1 VKSKRRLLRVVFVK
15 PSKYNRAG
23 QVERFRKGFMPN
35 STLLHLKSMTPSEV
49 DGCPIVIE
57 TIDEYTQIDLRYL
70 ELLRPESCSLLALV
84 GVQSHQM
91 HRALDLAALARTN
104 GVSQCV
110 VGGPHVMTCDT
121 TEIQDR
127 GVSFALAEA
136 ELVWEEILRDAV
148 SGELRPV
155 YGGGQRWQSELQS
168 PVLVPPPRSELRRY
182 IIPMVGVY
190 PARGCPFSCNFCS
203 VVKIAGK
210 KVRSQAV
217 ETTLQTLLA
226 AREAGVR
233 VVMFTS
239 DNLNKYSEVRTLLKA
254 LIDKRVRLP
263 FFAQCDVQLGRDEE
277 LVEMLARAGCAQVFV
292 GVESFSRATLKAVRK
307 FQNDPAKYADL
318 VRLCHRH
325 GVSTHFSNIIG
336 FPDQDEAA
344 IVEHVRELRAIGPFM
359 ASFYILTPIPGT
371 DQYDDFRAA
380 GLIWETNLDRFDATC
395 SVWRHPRLDAERL
408 EHLLMRAYWEFY
420 SARDVLTKMFG
431 HRWNAPWFVHALGLG
446 YAAFARFAAWRGMH
460 PMAGGLGIVKRDS
473 AADYLRFRK
482 KTFALEKL
490 SLPASLTLTHAGDRM
505 LTQTAALAR

>member
-1 VKSKRRLLRVVFVK
+1 VKSERHPFRVVFVK
-15 PSKYNRAG
+15 PSKYNRQG

-35 STLLHLKSMTPSEV
+35 STLLHLKSMTPSEA
-49 DGCPIVIE
+49 DGCPVVIE
-57 TIDEYTQIDLRYL
+57 TIDEYTQVDLRYL

-91 HRALDLAALARTN
+91 HRALDLAALARAN
-104 GVSQCV
+104 GVSQCI
-110 VGGPHVMTCDT
+110 VGGPHVMTCET
-121 TEIQDR
+121 TELQNR

-136 ELVWEEILRDAV
+136 ELVWEEILRDAI
-148 SGELRPV
+148 SDELRPI
-155 YGGGQRWQSELQS
+155 YGGGQRWQNELKS
-168 PVLVPPPRSELRRY
+168 PVLVPPTRSELGRY

-210 KVRSQAV
+210 KVRSQPV
-217 ETTLQTLLA
+217 ETTVRTLIA

-239 DNLNKYSEVRTLLKA
+239 DNLNKYSEVRSLLKA
-254 LIDKRVRLP
+254 LIDERVRLP

-277 LVEMLARAGCAQVFV
+277 LVELLARAGCAQVFV

-318 VRLCHRH
+318 VRICHRH
-325 GVSTHFSNIIG
+325 GVSTHFSNILG

-344 IVEHVRELRAIGPFM
+344 ILQHIRELRAIGPFM

-380 GLIWETNLDRFDATC
+380 ELIWEPNLDRFDATC
-395 SVWRHPRLDAERL
+395 SVWRHPHLDARQLER
-408 EHLLMRAYWEFY
+408 LLMRAYRDFY
-420 SARDVLTKMFG
+420 SPRDVLKKMFG
-431 HRWNAPWFVHALGLG
+431 HRWNAPWFVHELGLG

-460 PMAGGLGIVKRDS
+460 PMAGGLGIVHRDK
-473 AADYLRFRK
+473 AADYLHLRK
-482 KTFALEKL
+482 KVFGLERL
-490 SLPASLTLTHAGDRM
+490 SLPSSLTLTHAADRR
-505 LTQTAALAR
+505 LDQPAVLAT